1 MSRRPPQDPSTSG
14 QPKVSEYADGYTSAS
29 KTACGRTTE
38 TYNSESEKFSAENIT
53 SNPDLV
59 TCVMCL
65 NTKLF
70 TAAKRE
76 PTRFV
81 ELVIRRVPRMRSA
94 VVKNPE
100 LYDSDHNNAIRRIIG
115 LSEVYQNAQTSDLV
129 QGELEKLR
137 YYAQNRVEVGTR
149 EKARKLN
156 LLADFERNTTWASAP
171 PLQNQSLRP
180 QPAALHQG
188 MPKREEHPRDARSIS
203 AWFWVLIAVL
213 ALMLL
218 GILLH

>member
-1 MSRRPPQDPSTSG
+1 MTLR
-14 QPKVSEYADGYTSAS
+14 
-29 KTACGRTTE
+29 
-38 TYNSESEKFSAENIT
+38 
-53 SNPDLV
+53 
-59 TCVMCL
+59 
-65 NTKLF
+65 
-70 TAAKRE
+70 AALRAA
-76 PTRFV
+76 
-81 ELVIRRVPRMRSA
+81 L
-94 VVKNPE
+94 
-100 LYDSDHNNAIRRIIG
+100 
-115 LSEVYQNAQTSDLV
+115 TSDLV
-129 QGELEKLR
+129 PGELEKLR

-156 LLADFERNTTWASAP
+156 LLADFERNTTWASAT

-188 MPKREEHPRDARSIS
+188 MPTREEHPRDARSVS